1 MKKLSKLNVPEVN
14 FTGAE
19 ESKLNA
25 EETRKIL
32 GGFADS
38 DDIYADCAGGISG
51 GCKPG
56 CKPGCQSSGK

>member
-32 GGFADS
+32 GRFADS
-38 DDIYADCAGGISG
+38 DDIYADCADGISG
-51 GCKPG
+51 GCKPA
-56 CKPGCQSSGK
+56 